1 LRRRVIRPSPWRPT
15 PGCRGRD
22 SVAISRRCA
31 ISRRWPTSPAPHGM
45 TRERRRES
53 ARQCDNSRMALVDPE
68 ALRDPT
74 SVALAA
80 TLRLAQRIEALLT
93 EAGVD
98 YVVQVEMYGRSFL
111 FGTPRH

>member
-1 LRRRVIRPSPWRPT
+1 
-15 PGCRGRD
+15 
-22 SVAISRRCA
+22 
-31 ISRRWPTSPAPHGM
+31 
-45 TRERRRES
+45 
-53 ARQCDNSRMALVDPE
+53 MALVDPE

-111 FGTPRH
+111 FGTPRHGAVFYVAASQAAFCRERLCRAGLAKTVIEPQPGTG